1 LSCKSS
7 LKVSVVR
14 PQSRIE
20 EVTRVSEQLEHSAL
34 AEMTAEIVSAYVSHH
49 QILPAEVPGLIG
61 SVAGK
66 LATLGSEQAEAA
78 PAKPEPVVPV
88 RRSVGRDHITC
99 LICGKKQ
106 KLLKRHLAAAH
117 GLTPVEYRETFALK
131 SDYPMTAPS
140 YVEMRSEI
148 ARRTGLGRP
157 KKAPP
162 RRAAKAK
169 RTR

>member
-1 LSCKSS
+1 L
-7 LKVSVVR
+7 LKLSVVR

-20 EVTRVSEQLEHSAL
+20 EVTGVSEQLEHSAL

-49 QILPAEVPGLIG
+49 QILPAEVPSLIG

-66 LATLGSEQAEAA
+66 LATLGTEQAEAS
-78 PAKPEPVVPV
+78 PAKPQPVVAV
-88 RRSVGRDHITC
+88 RRSIGRDHITC
-99 LICGKKQ
+99 LICAKKQ

-117 GLTPVEYRETFALK
+117 GLTPAEYRDMFALK

-140 YVEMRSEI
+140 YVAMRSEI

-157 KKAPP
+157 KKAPA
-162 RRAAKAK
+162 RRTKAK
-169 RTR
+169 RAPRGA

>member
-1 LSCKSS
+1 M
-7 LKVSVVR
+7 
-14 PQSRIE
+14 Q
-20 EVTRVSEQLEHSAL
+20 EVTGVSEQLEHSTL

-49 QILPAEVPGLIG
+49 QILPAEVASLIG
-61 SVAGK
+61 SVAGR
-66 LATLGSEQAEAA
+66 LATLGTEQTDAA
-78 PAKPEPVVPV
+78 PAKAQPVVAV
-88 RRSVGRDHITC
+88 RRSIGRDHITC

-117 GLTPVEYRETFALK
+117 GLSPAEYRDMFALK

-157 KKAPP
+157 KKAPA
-162 RRAAKAK
+162 RRVKAK
-169 RTR
+169 RA

>member
-1 LSCKSS
+1 
-7 LKVSVVR
+7 VSVVR
-14 PQSRIE
+14 AQSRIE
-20 EVTRVSEQLEHSAL
+20 EVTGVSEQLEHSTL

-49 QILPAEVPGLIG
+49 QILPAEVASLIG

-66 LATLGSEQAEAA
+66 LASLGTEQAEPA
-78 PAKPEPVVPV
+78 PAKPQPAVAV
-88 RRSVGRDHITC
+88 RRSVGRDHIAC
-99 LICGKKQ
+99 LMCGKKQ

-117 GLTPVEYRETFALK
+117 GLSPTGYRELFGLK

-140 YVEMRSEI
+140 YVEMRSDI

-162 RRAAKAK
+162 RRARASK
-169 RTR
+169 RPS

>member
-1 LSCKSS
+1 M
-7 LKVSVVR
+7 
-14 PQSRIE
+14 
-20 EVTRVSEQLEHSAL
+20 SEQLEHSTL

-49 QILPAEVPGLIG
+49 QILPAEVPSLIG

-66 LATLGSEQAEAA
+66 LATLGTEQAEVA
-78 PAKPEPVVPV
+78 PAKPQPMVAV

-99 LICGKKQ
+99 LICAKNQ

-117 GLTPVEYRETFALK
+117 GLTPSEYREMFALK

-157 KKAPP
+157 KKAAA
-162 RRAAKAK
+162 RRAKTK
-169 RTR
+169 RTPRST

>member
-1 LSCKSS
+1 M
-7 LKVSVVR
+7 SVVR
-14 PQSRIE
+14 PQSCIE
-20 EVTRVSEQLEHSAL
+20 EVMGVSEQLEHSVL

-49 QILPAEVPGLIG
+49 QILPAEVPSLIG

-66 LATLGSEQAEAA
+66 LATLGTEQADAA
-78 PAKPEPVVPV
+78 PAKPQPIVAV
-88 RRSVGRDHITC
+88 RRSIGRDHITC

-117 GLTPVEYRETFALK
+117 GQTPAEYRDMFALK

-162 RRAAKAK
+162 RRAAKVK
-169 RTR
+169 RAR

>member
-1 LSCKSS
+1 M
-7 LKVSVVR
+7 
-14 PQSRIE
+14 Q
-20 EVTRVSEQLEHSAL
+20 EVTGVSEQLEHSTL

-49 QILPAEVPGLIG
+49 QILPAEVPSLIG

-78 PAKPEPVVPV
+78 PAKPQPVVAV
-88 RRSVGRDHITC
+88 RRSIGRDHISC

-117 GLTPVEYRETFALK
+117 GLTPSDYREMFALK

-140 YVEMRSEI
+140 YVAMRSEI

-157 KKAPP
+157 KKAPA
-162 RRAAKAK
+162 RRAKAK
-169 RTR
+169 RPRSA